1 MPTGLDHPDALDPGR
16 VGAKACRLAAARRAG
31 LSVLDGV
38 VIEVAHSLPFLAA
51 AARVAVES
59 GPAASRLAMMEFD
72 LPSGLV
78 DAVKEAV
85 GFERLVVRSSSPLE
99 DAGEWSGAFASYV
112 DVGADDLET
121 AVRGCWASMLGRD
134 ALERFERAGG
144 DPAATGMAVLVQPAI
159 TPSPGGVA
167 ETDDS
172 VVRITV
178 ADNGELAGL
187 LQGWARGRR
196 AELPRSGA
204 ATGPAVQA
212 HGTALLEQVAELARA
227 CRERLGDDH
236 VEWAFAGGCCY
247 LLQARRAKVR
257 SYRPRA
263 RRRASASALATEHAA
278 DIARAAA
285 RFGGA
290 SGDELLLPWCFAPGG
305 VRSLRTAPRGA
316 TAPVAGAT
324 GPAAG
329 ATEPVRGA
337 TAVTGNVISA
347 SLRSAARALTAQA
360 WGTDEDE
367 AVELARSAVTRLRD
381 RLDPEAISEFLALA
395 PVDAHQGRLILA
407 AVQRAAATAVA
418 AGQLFDPEDAW
429 RLPPALFDQLLD
441 QAVVRSRPIPAAG
454 RWESFLGEA
463 VLANGR
469 QACSGEP
476 ASAGLGAGR
485 LLMLGAPQRLAGTRE
500 RWILHVT
507 NPLPAYA
514 PLLWGAAGLIST
526 TGSASAHLF
535 DVARTLGVP
544 GVAGVE
550 LPSEL
555 GHEPVVAVNGLS
567 GEIVILV

>member
-1 MPTGLDHPDALDPGR
+1 MPTALDHPDALDPGR

-59 GPAASRLAMMEFD
+59 GPAASRLAMMEFE

-78 DAVKEAV
+78 DAVREAV
-85 GFERLVVRSSSPLE
+85 DFERLVVRSSSPLE

-112 DVGADDLET
+112 DIGADDLET

-257 SYRPRA
+257 RRPPRPRPA
-263 RRRASASALATEHAA
+263 AGLAGGGAVR
-278 DIARAAA
+278 IARAVA

-305 VRSLRTAPRGA
+305 VGSQREGHQGA
-316 TAPVAGAT
+316 
-324 GPAAG
+324 GPAATTRP
-329 ATEPVRGA
+329 AAPTDPAALR
-337 TAVTGNVISA
+337 AV
-347 SLRSAARALTAQA
+347 ARALTAQA
-360 WGTDEDE
+360 WRTGEDE
-367 AVELARSAVTRLRD
+367 AAEAARSALARLRD
-381 RLDPEAISEFLALA
+381 HLDPDAVAELQALA
-395 PVDAHQGRLILA
+395 PVNAADGGLILA
-407 AVQRAAATAVA
+407 TVQRAAVAAVA
-418 AGQLFDPEDAW
+418 ASQLFDPADAW
-429 RLPPALFDQLLD
+429 RLPDALFDRLLGEAGALG
-441 QAVVRSRPIPAAG
+441 QEALGPAAG
-454 RWESFLGEA
+454 TWEPFLCEV
-463 VLANGR
+463 VLGNGR
-469 QACSGEP
+469 AHSGEP

-485 LLMLGAPQRLAGTRE
+485 LLVLTAPRRLAGVRE
-500 RWILHVT
+500 RWVLHVT
-507 NPLPAYA
+507 EPLPAYA
-514 PLLWGAAGLIST
+514 PLLWGAAALVAA
-526 TGSASAHLF
+526 TGSGSAHLF

-544 GVAGVE
+544 AVTGVE
-550 LPSEL
+550 LTSTPGS
-555 GHEPVVAVNGLS
+555 EPVVAVDGSS
-567 GEIVILV
+567 GEVVVL